1 LLYACLAVLGLL
13 TTDFWC
19 ASQNELLLD
28 RLVVLCSTVI
38 LKYTNITTAC
48 YSLADAT
55 HFHSPLLVE
64 SLHSYIAANMEIFL
78 ENHMLDDMP
87 VELIYRLAKFVR
99 KKQADK
105 SPVSRSNQIVETA
118 MQNQSDWLA
127 LQDIPQPIIQA
138 NRHGLYKLSPK
149 LSPSSPNKKPHRRTS
164 ALGSP
169 LPSPTIHP
177 RASHPPSQGDIF
189 VMDEAESL
197 PAFNLDHIQPVS
209 TRSNVGGPAPTQT
222 MAWKASS
229 SVRFVMCLLVQP
241 AP

>member
-1 LLYACLAVLGLL
+1 M
-13 TTDFWC
+13 
-19 ASQNELLLD
+19 
-28 RLVVLCSTVI
+28 I